1 MDEKG
6 TIKELEAQARNT
18 KHLLDK
24 LNHAAYGMT
33 HEELIRL
40 LGGGKPQEDSHEK
53 QG

>member
-18 KHLLDK
+18 KYLLDK
-24 LNHAAYGMT
+24 LNLAAYGMT
-33 HEELIRL
+33 QEELIRL